1 MDESDIGDR
10 PLPGIEYI
18 YYGDVMT
25 ACGDLQGIL
34 VARRPVFVHIE
45 RIAMIPSALRS
56 ISSSTDPD
64 KRPDNILCSDL
75 DYATAELIAQS
86 VLGIARNAQKGAPKA
101 NSPEGEGIVPPE
113 GEIPGKVVKK
123 PEETGTDHPG
133 VTEEDNPFDG
143 VDEENSVDLSDME
156 DPKPEGDA
164 PKGDDKPVTHEDA
177 RVAVNKARDRGIG
190 AAQIKAILTGMGF
203 NLLNDVPAEKLP
215 EFIAK
220 VEAL

>member
-1 MDESDIGDR
+1 MEPIKIEVTLKADES
-10 PLPGIEYI
+10 
-18 YYGDVMT
+18 
-25 ACGDLQGIL
+25 L
-34 VARRPVFVHIE
+34 VYVAQ
-45 RIAMIPSALRS
+45 
-56 ISSSTDPD
+56 
-64 KRPDNILCSDL
+64 
-75 DYATAELIAQS
+75 LIAQS
-86 VLGIARNAQKGAPKA
+86 IIGLARNAQKGTPKV
-101 NSPEGEGIVPPE
+101 NSPEGAGIIPPE

-133 VTEEDNPFDG
+133 VTEEDNPFEG

-156 DPKPEGDA
+156 DPKPEDDA

-177 RVAVNKARDRGIG
+177 RVVVNKARDRGIG